1 MKNTCLNHDYPHQI
15 PFYDV
20 DSMHIVWHGHY
31 VKYLELARCAWLERL
46 DCDYR
51 QMQAEGYAWPV
62 TRLELK
68 YIRPARFGQHIIIR
82 TGLREYESCLK
93 LDYLIFDRDS
103 GEKMAKGATMQ
114 IAVHIESGETQY
126 QTPDDWQQLI
136 RQALAAEAQ
145 HESAMK

>member
-1 MKNTCLNHDYPHQI
+1 MKNSRLIHDYPHQI

-31 VKYLELARCAWLERL
+31 VKYLELARCAWLERF
-46 DCDYR
+46 DYGYR
-51 QMQAEGYAWPV
+51 QMMAGGYAWSV
-62 TRLELK
+62 AQLNLK
-68 YIRPARFGQHIIIR
+68 YIRPARFGQHITIR

-126 QTPDDWQQLI
+126 QTPDDWQQRI

-145 HESAMK
+145 GLPA